1 MAKQTKKTPQKSTAK
16 QTAEKR
22 SKQNKA
28 LEKSA
33 KPIRREIGAAICLFL
48 GIFTILS
55 IFGVKSWFTTKLL
68 APFCKGLSATPGS
81 TYCQP
86 RFSSVRS
93 FCCSTAGGRSVC
105 GSRRAL

>member
-55 IFGVKSWFTTKLL
+55 IFGVKS
-68 APFCKGLSATPGS
+68 
-81 TYCQP
+81 
-86 RFSSVRS
+86 
-93 FCCSTAGGRSVC
+93 
-105 GSRRAL
+105 

>member
-68 APFCKGLSATPGS
+68 APFCKGLVGNAGFYILPVSFFFS
-81 TYCQP
+81 T
-86 RFSSVRS
+86 FILL
-93 FCCSTAGGRSVC
+93 FHGGR
-105 GSRRAL
+105 SRRAL

>member
-1 MAKQTKKTPQKSTAK
+1 MAKQTKKTTQKSTAK

-55 IFGVKSWFTTKLL
+55 IFGVKSWFTTKLQRL
-68 APFCKGLSATPGS
+68 LLLVLLFHPATSCFFPS
-81 TYCQP
+81 MP
-86 RFSSVRS
+86 EI
-93 FCCSTAGGRSVC
+93 
-105 GSRRAL
+105 

>member
-1 MAKQTKKTPQKSTAK
+1 MAKQTKKTTQKSTAK

-68 APFCKGLSATPGS
+68 APFCKGLVGN
-81 TYCQP
+81 QP